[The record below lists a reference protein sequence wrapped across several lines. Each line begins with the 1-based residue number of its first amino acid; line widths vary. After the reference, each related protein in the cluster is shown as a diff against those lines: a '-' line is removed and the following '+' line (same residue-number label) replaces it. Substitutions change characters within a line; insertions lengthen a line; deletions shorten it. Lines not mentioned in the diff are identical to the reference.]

1 MSDKPLTDI
10 TFASFDLH
18 PSLLAGLEAA
28 GFSRTTPI
36 QALTLPLALAGR
48 DVAGQ
53 AQTGTGKTLAFLVAV
68 INRLLTKPALADRK
82 PEDPRALILAP
93 TRELA
98 IQIHKDAVK
107 FGSALG
113 LKFSLVYGGVD
124 YDKQRELLQQGAD
137 VIIATPGRLIDYVKQ
152 HKVVSLHACE
162 ICVLDEADRMFDLGF
177 IKDIRFLLRRM
188 PIRTER
194 QTMLFSA
201 TLSHR
206 VLELAY
212 EHMNEP
218 EKIVVET
225 EFITAAKVR
234 QKLYY
239 PADEEKIPL
248 LIGLLS
254 RSEGARTMVFVNTKV
269 WVERVARGLERA
281 GYRVGVL
288 SGDVP
293 QKKRESLLAKFQ
305 KGGLEI
311 LVATDV
317 AARGLHI
324 DGVSHVYNYDLPFDA
339 EDYVHRI
346 GRTARLGA
354 EGDAISFACERYAM
368 SLPDI
373 EAFIE
378 QKLPVAGVE
387 PELLVALPRKPRE
400 APADGEEVEE
410 ESISTIFKEARE
422 QKAADEER
430 RGGGRSGS
438 GSGRAGGGRS
448 EGGSRPPPRRAP
460 SAETAPPRPAPATV
474 APAAPAA
481 PAPAAGDAP
490 SSRTATPAVEGETAP
505 RKPRRRRGG
514 RRIDGAEAAVPA
526 SAGTTTTTTTS
537 ASASTAG
544 IAAAPRRNTVP
555 GKATQVAANRPAPK
569 PGAGTP
575 PADAKPGLLG
585 RLGRGLKSMITRGPR
600 SQH

>member
-10 TFASFDLH
+10 SFSSFDLH
-18 PSLLAGLEAA
+18 PALLAGLEAA
-28 GFSRTTPI
+28 GFNRCTPI
-36 QALTLPLALAGR
+36 QALTLPIALAGR

-53 AQTGTGKTLAFLVAV
+53 AQTGTGKTLAFLIAV
-68 INRLLTKPALADRK
+68 INRLLTRPALAERK

-107 FGSALG
+107 FASDLG
-113 LKFSLVYGGVD
+113 LKFALVYGGVD
-124 YDKQRELLQQGAD
+124 YDKQRAQLQAGAD

-162 ICVLDEADRMFDLGF
+162 VCVLDEADRMFDLGF

-194 QTMLFSA
+194 QTLLFSA

-218 EKIVVET
+218 EKLVVET
-225 EFITAAKVR
+225 ESVTAARVR
-234 QKLYY
+234 QRLYF
-239 PADEEKIPL
+239 PADEEKLPL

-254 RSEGARTMVFVNTKV
+254 RSEGARTMVFVNTKAF
-269 WVERVARGLERA
+269 VERVARALEKA

-293 QKKRESLLAKFQ
+293 QKKRESLLKKFQ
-305 KGGLEI
+305 AGQLEL

-324 DGVSHVYNYDLPFDA
+324 DGVSHVFNYDLPFDA

-368 SLPDI
+368 GLPDI
-373 EAFIE
+373 EAYIGQE
-378 QKLPVAGVE
+378 IPRASVD
-387 PELLVALPRKPRE
+387 PELLIAQPRAPRPQVEAVAEEGESIGEIFKEVREARAAEDAKRGGGRGRSGGRGEGGGGGRGRGERREGGSRNTESRGPRPPRKPRPE
-400 APADGEEVEE
+400 AQAAASAGEAQPQAQLPLAEG
-410 ESISTIFKEARE
+410 E
-422 QKAADEER
+422 Q
-430 RGGGRSGS
+430 
-438 GSGRAGGGRS
+438 
-448 EGGSRPPPRRAP
+448 RPP
-460 SAETAPPRPAPATV
+460 
-474 APAAPAA
+474 
-481 PAPAAGDAP
+481 
-490 SSRTATPAVEGETAP
+490 
-505 RKPRRRRGG
+505 RKRRRRRGG
-514 RRIDGAEAAVPA
+514 RRIE
-526 SAGTTTTTTTS
+526 
-537 ASASTAG
+537 
-544 IAAAPRRNTVP
+544 AAAPQQAAATV
-555 GKATQVAANRPAPK
+555 ATPKTAPAAQPS
-569 PGAGTP
+569 
-575 PADAKPGLLG
+575 LLS
-585 RLGRGLKSMITRGPR
+585 RIGRGLKSLVIR
-600 SQH
+600 SPSKQH

>member
-10 TFASFDLH
+10 SFSQFDLH
-18 PSLLAGLEAA
+18 PALLGGLEAA
-28 GFSRTTPI
+28 GFSRCTPI
-36 QALTLPLALAGR
+36 QALTLPVALAGR

-53 AQTGTGKTLAFLVAV
+53 AQTGTGKTLAFLITVV
-68 INRLLTKPALADRK
+68 NRLLTRPALAERK

-107 FGSALG
+107 FASDLG
-113 LKFSLVYGGVD
+113 LKFALVYGGVD
-124 YDKQRELLQQGAD
+124 YDKQRAQLQAGAD

-152 HKVVSLHACE
+152 HRVVSLHACE

-194 QTMLFSA
+194 QTLLFSA

-218 EKIVVET
+218 EKLVVET
-225 EFITAAKVR
+225 ESVTAARVR

-254 RSEGARTMVFVNTKV
+254 RSEGARTMVFVNTKAF
-269 WVERVARGLERA
+269 VERVARALERA

-293 QKKRESLLAKFQ
+293 QKKRESLLKKFQ
-305 KGGLEI
+305 AGQLEL

-324 DGVSHVYNYDLPFDA
+324 DGVSHVYNFDLPFDA

-368 SLPDI
+368 GLPDI
-373 EAFIE
+373 EAFID
-378 QKLPVAGVE
+378 QK
-387 PELLVALPRKPRE
+387 
-400 APADGEEVEE
+400 
-410 ESISTIFKEARE
+410 I
-422 QKAADEER
+422 
-430 RGGGRSGS
+430 
-438 GSGRAGGGRS
+438 
-448 EGGSRPPPRRAP
+448 
-460 SAETAPPRPAPATV
+460 
-474 APAAPAA
+474 
-481 PAPAAGDAP
+481 
-490 SSRTATPAVEGETAP
+490 
-505 RKPRRRRGG
+505 
-514 RRIDGAEAAVPA
+514 
-526 SAGTTTTTTTS
+526 
-537 ASASTAG
+537 
-544 IAAAPRRNTVP
+544 
-555 GKATQVAANRPAPK
+555 
-569 PGAGTP
+569 
-575 PADAKPGLLG
+575 
-585 RLGRGLKSMITRGPR
+585 
-600 SQH
+600 

>member
-10 TFASFDLH
+10 SFDSFDLH
-18 PSLLAGLEAA
+18 PVLLAGLEAA
-28 GFSRTTPI
+28 GFLRCTPI
-36 QALTLPLALAGR
+36 QALTLPLALGGR

-53 AQTGTGKTLAFLVAV
+53 AQTGTGKTLAFLVTV
-68 INRLLTKPALADRK
+68 IDRLLKRPALADRK
-82 PEDPRALILAP
+82 AEDPRALILAP

-98 IQIHKDAVK
+98 IQIHKDALK
-107 FGSALG
+107 LGDELG
-113 LKFSLVYGGVD
+113 LKFALVYGGVD
-124 YDKQRELLQQGAD
+124 YDKQRELLQRGAD

-194 QTMLFSA
+194 QTLLFSA

-218 EKIVVET
+218 EKLVVET

-254 RSEGARTMVFVNTKV
+254 RSEGARTMVFVNTKAF
-269 WVERVARGLERA
+269 VERVARALERA

-293 QKKRESLLAKFQ
+293 QKKRESLLKKFQ
-305 KGGLEI
+305 AGQLEL

-324 DGVSHVYNYDLPFDA
+324 DGVSHVYNFDLPFDA

-354 EGDAISFACERYAM
+354 EGDAISFACERYGM
-368 SLPDI
+368 SLPEI
-373 EAFIE
+373 EAFIDQKIPGE
-378 QKLPVAGVE
+378 QVT
-387 PELLVALPRKPRE
+387 PEMLVALPRKPRE
-400 APADGEEVEE
+400 GVEAQPE
-410 ESISTIFKEARE
+410 SGESIGEIFKEVREAR
-422 QKAADEER
+422 AAEDAK

-438 GSGRAGGGRS
+438 GSGGRGERAGPRS
-448 EGGSRPPPRRAP
+448 GGSRTASPDSRAPRPPRKPRVEGEAV
-460 SAETAPPRPAPATV
+460 PPTTV
-474 APAAPAA
+474 AAAAPAR
-481 PAPAAGDAP
+481 PVAA
-490 SSRTATPAVEGETAP
+490 EGERP
-505 RKPRRRRGG
+505 QRKPRRRRSGQRLENG
-514 RRIDGAEAAVPA
+514 EAVSQAPLPATGATAAKP
-526 SAGTTTTTTTS
+526 T
-537 ASASTAG
+537 
-544 IAAAPRRNTVP
+544 AAATAPAA
-555 GKATQVAANRPAPK
+555 ATPSLISRI
-569 PGAGTP
+569 
-575 PADAKPGLLG
+575 
-585 RLGRGLKSMITRGPR
+585 GRGLKSLVTRAPR

>member
-1 MSDKPLTDI
+1 MQPATMQARDPRKIETLMSDKPLTDI
-10 TFASFDLH
+10 TFDSFELH
-18 PSLLAGLEAA
+18 PSLLAGLETA
-28 GFSRTTPI
+28 GFTRCTPI
-36 QALTLPLALAGR
+36 QALTLPLALNGR

-68 INRLLTKPALADRK
+68 INRLLTRPALAERK

-107 FGSALG
+107 FGSELG
-113 LKFSLVYGGVD
+113 LKFALVYGGVD
-124 YDKQRELLQQGAD
+124 YDKQREQLQRGAD

-162 ICVLDEADRMFDLGF
+162 MCVLDEADRMFDLGF

-188 PIRTER
+188 PERTTR
-194 QTMLFSA
+194 QTLLFSA

-234 QKLYY
+234 QKVFF
-239 PADEEKIPL
+239 PADEEKLPL
-248 LIGLLS
+248 LLGLLS
-254 RSEGARTMVFVNTKV
+254 RSEGARTMVFVNTKAF
-269 WVERVARGLERA
+269 VERVARSLEKA

-293 QKKRESLLAKFQ
+293 QKKRESLLRKFQ
-305 KGGLEI
+305 AGQLEI

-373 EAFIE
+373 EAYIE
-378 QKLPVAGVE
+378 QKLPVAAVE
-387 PELLVALPRKPRE
+387 PDLLIALPRAPRE
-400 APADGEEVEE
+400 VPAGGEHEGEDGE
-410 ESISTIFKEARE
+410 SIGAIFKEARE
-422 QKAADEER
+422 QRAADEER
-430 RGGGRSGS
+430 RGGGRSR
-438 GSGRAGGGRS
+438 SGRGGQGGGRR
-448 EGGSRPPPRRAP
+448 EGGSREGGPRRERASGEGRAPRPPR
-460 SAETAPPRPAPATV
+460 AERPVAAHAS
-474 APAAPAA
+474 APAAPQQ
-481 PAPAAGDAP
+481 AAGAP
-490 SSRTATPAVEGETAP
+490 VTETERAP
-505 RKPRRRRGG
+505 RKRRRRRGG
-514 RRIDGAEAAVPA
+514 RRLEGAEVAAQANV
-526 SAGTTTTTTTS
+526 STTTQHK
-537 ASASTAG
+537 
-544 IAAAPRRNTVP
+544 AATP
-555 GKATQVAANRPAPK
+555 AAE
-569 PGAGTP
+569 
-575 PADAKPGLLG
+575 KPGLLA
-585 RLGRGLKSMITRGPR
+585 RIGRGLKKLVTRAP
-600 SQH
+600 SVQH

>member
-10 TFASFDLH
+10 SFASFPLQ
-18 PSLLAGLEAA
+18 PALLDGLQAA
-28 GFSRTTPI
+28 GFTRCTPI
-36 QALTLPLALAGR
+36 QALTLPITLAGR

-53 AQTGTGKTLAFLVAV
+53 AQTGTGKTLAFLITVV
-68 INRLLTKPALADRK
+68 NRLLTRPALAERK

-107 FGSALG
+107 FASDTG
-113 LKFSLVYGGVD
+113 LKFALVYGGVD
-124 YDKQRELLQQGAD
+124 YDKQRQLLQDGAD

-188 PIRTER
+188 PVRTER
-194 QTMLFSA
+194 QTLLFSA

-218 EKIVVET
+218 EKITVES
-225 EFITAAKVR
+225 EFITNSTVHQR
-234 QKLYY
+234 MYL
-239 PADEEKIPL
+239 PADDEKLPL
-248 LIGLLS
+248 LLGLLS
-254 RSEGARTMVFVNTKV
+254 RTEGARTMVFVNTKV
-269 WVERVARGLERA
+269 FVERVARALERA

-293 QKKRESLLAKFQ
+293 QKKRESLLNKFQ
-305 KGGLEI
+305 KGQLEV

-324 DGVSHVYNYDLPFDA
+324 DGVAQVYNYDLPFDA

-354 EGDAISFACERYAM
+354 EGDAISFACERYAQ

-373 EAFIE
+373 EAYIE
-378 QKLPVAGVE
+378 QKIPVE
-387 PELLVALPRKPRE
+387 PITAELLVALPRKPRE
-400 APADGEEVEE
+400 GVEATAAQGESVGE
-410 ESISTIFKEARE
+410 IFREARE
-422 QKAADEER
+422 QRAADELR
-430 RGGGRSGS
+430 RGGRGT
-438 GSGRAGGGRS
+438 AGGRGAAGPGRGPRPDRS
-448 EGGSRPPPRRAP
+448 PRPPRKPAESAP
-460 SAETAPPRPAPATV
+460 HAPPPATPV
-474 APAAPAA
+474 PAASAA
-481 PAPAAGDAP
+481 TAASID
-490 SSRTATPAVEGETAP
+490 GEAAP
-505 RKPRRRRGG
+505 RKRRRRRGG
-514 RRIDGAEAAVPA
+514 KRIEGADAA
-526 SAGTTTTTTTS
+526 SAATPMHATGPSQVVATRVTPKPVTTTES
-537 ASASTAG
+537 PS
-544 IAAAPRRNTVP
+544 
-555 GKATQVAANRPAPK
+555 
-569 PGAGTP
+569 
-575 PADAKPGLLG
+575 LLS
-585 RLGRGLKSMITRGPR
+585 RLGRGLKSLVKRAPR